1 MFFGNTRFR
10 ITASRK
16 TTATQL
22 SANTVRT
29 ISGKILNMPV
39 ADVKPRPTLS
49 ERLTMTMLRWE
60 KPVRA
65 IMPKPAKRMLPNIMM
80 VQPPNTA

>member
-1 MFFGNTRFR
+1 MQLTFLLVSCTFLSINIFDSYALSMFFGNTRFR

-49 ERLTMTMLRWE
+49 ERLTMTMLR
-60 KPVRA
+60 
-65 IMPKPAKRMLPNIMM
+65 
-80 VQPPNTA
+80 